1 MGDAEFDRTD
11 VVIVGS
17 GFGALATAT
26 AKKLGK
32 AGTPFVLISET
43 TEHLFQPLLYQ
54 VATGVISP
62 GEIAPSVRAI
72 LAKYPNADVRL
83 GRVVDVDPEANTVV
97 YEAAGKRHTLG
108 YKHLVAATGARQAY
122 FGRDEFA
129 DLTFALKTVDDAEKL
144 RRQIIRCFEEAHITT
159 DPELRKNLL
168 SFIVVGAGPT
178 GVELAGQIKELAQR
192 YFAESIGNIN
202 AADVTVTLVEG
213 ADKVLPPFGGKLS
226 DYSKESLEKAG
237 VDVVLNT
244 MVTDIDE
251 HGATLSTPSTEE
263 TRRLTAETIIW
274 SAGIQANDF
283 AGVLAERTGCDT
295 VRGGRLLVDN
305 DFTVGRADNIYAIG
319 DMVTLDNLP
328 AQSPFAM
335 QGGRHVAK
343 MILGKI
349 PAGTPFQYRDKGSMA
364 IINRFRAITRV
375 GKVELTG
382 FIAWVL
388 WLAVHLVYL
397 VGFRNR
403 YIAVMSWCGSFL
415 GHRRPHF
422 YYAQTAEPVPAGNES
437 AAVAEEP
444 AAEDTPDVEREPA
457 PAIA

>member
-1 MGDAEFDRTD
+1 MDRTQ

-17 GFGALATAT
+17 GFGALAA

-72 LAKYPNADVRL
+72 LAKYPSGDVRL
-83 GRVVDVDPEANTVV
+83 GRVVDVDPDAHELV
-97 YEAAGKRHTLG
+97 YESAGVCHTIG
-108 YKHLVAATGARQAY
+108 YETLIAATGARQAY
-122 FGRDEFA
+122 FGHDEFA
-129 DLTFALKTVDDAEKL
+129 EVTYALKTVEDADRL
-144 RRQIIRCFEEAHITT
+144 RRQIVRCFEEAHTTT
-159 DPELRKNLL
+159 DPERRRNLL
-168 SFIVVGAGPT
+168 HFIVIGAGPT
-178 GVELAGQIKELAQR
+178 GVELAGQIKELAGR
-192 YFAESIGNIN
+192 YFAESLRDIT
-202 AADVTVTLVEG
+202 ADDVTVTLVEG
-213 ADKVLPPFGGKLS
+213 ASEALPVFGGKLS
-226 DYSKESLEKAG
+226 KYTFDSLEKAG
-237 VDVVLNT
+237 VEVVLGT

-251 HGATLSTPSTEE
+251 SGATLSSPDNGFEK
-263 TRRLTAETIIW
+263 RLTAETIIW

-283 AGVLAERTGCDT
+283 AAVLADRTGCET
-295 VRGGRLLVDN
+295 GRGGRLLVDE
-305 DFTVGRADNIYAIG
+305 DLTVGRYDDVYAVG
-319 DMVTLDNLP
+319 DMASLHDFP

-335 QGGRHVAK
+335 QGGRHVAA
-343 MILGKI
+343 IINGKRDV
-349 PAGTPFQYRDKGSMA
+349 GTPFSYKDKGSMA

-382 FIAWVL
+382 LIAWFL

-422 YYAQTAEPVPAGNES
+422 YYAQDPDS
-437 AAVAEEP
+437 AK
-444 AAEDTPDVEREPA
+444 VERDGEKEHVA
-457 PAIA
+457 A